1 MSTQPAHDH
10 DHHHDHDRAAA
21 GLDPWCCGGCMRL
34 RQTVNNKTISIHM
47 LYEDGGSELYEAIE
61 AHPDY
66 YLYATE
72 KALLERHAADIVRQ
86 IRPGS
91 VLIELGC
98 GDCTK
103 TDILVREMVK
113 RDGRVDFIGVDSS
126 LESLTGSAAAYEGR
140 AGVAF
145 TPVHDNFFDGLAAA
159 VQGRRGRDVCVL
171 FLGSTIGNMSL
182 HDSQLFLR
190 TIAEIVHSNT
200 LGRSFQLVLGID
212 MWKDPEVLQRAYDN
226 ETTRDFELNGLRNS
240 LRHSAPDLRFD
251 PDEWRYDVHVN
262 PELHQVE
269 MYAVSLRE
277 QRSERLHFAEG
288 ERILLE
294 VSHKFTPAER
304 GALCDRYEPIATFG
318 DAYQIAVLRSAAPAA
333 AANPWMSSADAH
345 VEHIDRVAA
354 MDYDAFVL
362 AYGWSA
368 LGGGAASLR
377 VLDVGCGS
385 GFVPRSLLSRTP
397 ASRRLAGR
405 IAAYDLLDVS
415 ANSLRIAAG
424 KIPFPVTRK
433 VHASI
438 QEVQAEPGYD
448 HILDAGYDV
457 VWAIHGITAVPRAE
471 LGAALRNMLS
481 FVKPGG
487 EVLVVLSDHDSH
499 YSAIDRAYLTDR
511 RGAGGGRREPFLVA
525 DDVLDLLRA
534 RGVDHQVVRIETAYA
549 FPLAD
554 AESWRHFN
562 AWCVYDDAFDVA
574 AGGPAVRAY
583 VDGLVDREG
592 SSYRLRLTS
601 TAITIRREPATLSRL
616 LAARA

>member
-1 MSTQPAHDH
+1 
-10 DHHHDHDRAAA
+10 
-21 GLDPWCCGGCMRL
+21 MRL

-333 AANPWMSSADAH
+333 AANPWMGSADAH

-457 VWAIHGITAVPRAE
+457 VWAIHGITAVPRA
-471 LGAALRNMLS
+471 GSGPRSATCSPSSSRAARS
-481 FVKPGG
+481 WW
-487 EVLVVLSDHDSH
+487 SSR
-499 YSAIDRAYLTDR
+499 ITTRTIR
-511 RGAGGGRREPFLVA
+511 RSIAPTSRIAGGPG
-525 DDVLDLLRA
+525 
-534 RGVDHQVVRIETAYA
+534 
-549 FPLAD
+549 
-554 AESWRHFN
+554 
-562 AWCVYDDAFDVA
+562 A
-574 AGGPAVRAY
+574 AGGSPSWSPTTSSTSSGRAASTT
-583 VDGLVDREG
+583 RSSG
-592 SSYRLRLTS
+592 SRRPTRSRSPTPSRGVTSTRGASTTTPSTSPRAGRRSGPTS
-601 TAITIRREPATLSRL
+601 TASSI
-616 LAARA
+616 ARAAPTASA